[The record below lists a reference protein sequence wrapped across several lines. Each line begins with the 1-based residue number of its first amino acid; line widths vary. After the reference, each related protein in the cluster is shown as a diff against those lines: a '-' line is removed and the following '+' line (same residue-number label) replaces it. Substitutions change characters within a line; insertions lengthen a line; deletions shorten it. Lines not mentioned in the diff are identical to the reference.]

1 MIENMVGTR
10 RLELLTSTVSTP
22 EFEVNRCTYKAL
34 VATKSPVGYG
44 SSAYCDLNVPTQM
57 PIVSILHNQSDLA
70 AAGRNDCHL
79 RSSSRAD
86 LVHRLRLP
94 IRQTKQ
100 QSAGASRVFSFRDR
114 DSRSRLRMRHKYP
127 SRSSTVPQSPG
138 RH

>member
-1 MIENMVGTR
+1 MLGTTG
-10 RLELLTSTVSTP
+10 LEPATSTVSTP
-22 EFEVNRCTYKAL
+22 EFKVNRCTYKAL

-57 PIVSILHNQSDLA
+57 PIVPILHNQSALA

-100 QSAGASRVFSFRDR
+100 QSAGAYFHSGTGTQGQGSACVIN
-114 DSRSRLRMRHKYP
+114 
-127 SRSSTVPQSPG
+127 TVPD
-138 RH
+138 